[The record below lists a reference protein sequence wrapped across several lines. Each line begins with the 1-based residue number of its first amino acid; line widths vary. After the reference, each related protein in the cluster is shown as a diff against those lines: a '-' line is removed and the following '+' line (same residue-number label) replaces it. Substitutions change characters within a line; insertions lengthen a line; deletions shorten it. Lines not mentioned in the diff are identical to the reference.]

1 MIRISLDAAGTAV
14 RLSVSGGVAA
24 LLDDLAIAYA
34 ADPAAVGSLL
44 ASHSVRV
51 LRLDAAEV
59 TEDTPDHIRAMRAAE
74 ADGSREALLGECPST
89 WSLDPLLTPDEA
101 VTLAARLTKHAAHI
115 RHTTQNGNP
124 RT

>member
-1 MIRISLDAAGTAV
+1 MIGISLDAAGTAV
-14 RLSVSGGVAA
+14 RLSLSGGVSA

-51 LRLDAAEV
+51 MRLDAAQFDE
-59 TEDTPDHIRAMRAAE
+59 ETPDHIRAMRAAE
-74 ADGSREALLGECPST
+74 ADGSRDALLGECPST

-101 VTLAARLTKHAAHI
+101 VTLSARLTKHAAHI
-115 RHTTQNGNP
+115 RHTQNGNP